1 MLTIVEFTGITCAGK
16 TTLQDAVK
24 EALDDQG
31 IVARDAYD
39 IILARYGLNLA
50 RYLKLRS
57 LLIDLV
63 AFLPFW
69 RYTLTKN
76 GLELLGLAVRVII
89 RNSGGFLVALNL
101 LRNYAKRIGVHVLL
115 TRSLR
120 QSGKIDFAI
129 CDEGTLHI
137 AHNLFVNTD
146 PAPDPSEIVHF
157 ANIVPKPD
165 IIIWVKG
172 NKEQSIECI
181 LQRGHSRVEASTD
194 AARAFVEHGNLTF
207 SVLCSE
213 DLIQERLFT
222 IDNAFDSATDKS
234 FSIKDR
240 AQTLAA
246 FLQQYRM
253 ATKVHA

>member
-1 MLTIVEFTGITCAGK
+1 MVTIVEFTGLTGAGK

-24 EALDDQG
+24 KALADQG
-31 IVARDAYD
+31 IVARNAHD

-50 RYLKLRS
+50 RHPKLRS
-57 LLIDLV
+57 LLVHVV

-69 RYTLTKN
+69 RYTLTRK
-76 GLELLGLAVRVII
+76 GLALSALAI
-89 RNSGGFLVALNL
+89 RATIRDSGGFLVALNL
-101 LRNYAKRIGVHVLL
+101 LRNVAKRIGVHVLL
-115 TRSLR
+115 TGRLR
-120 QSGKIDFAI
+120 QSEEIDFAI

-157 ANIVPKPD
+157 AKIVPKSD

-172 NKEQSIECI
+172 TKEQSIESI

-194 AARAFVEHGNLTF
+194 AVRAFVEHGNLTF

-222 IDNAFDSATDKS
+222 IDNVFDSAIDKS
-234 FSIKDR
+234 FSIRDR
-240 AQTLAA
+240 AQTVAE
-246 FLQQYRM
+246 FLRHYRM
-253 ATKVHA
+253 ASEVHA